1 MYAQDTRG
9 ISYSGVQARVAAGE
23 ARTRAIHRSGDRYP
37 LMPDQDVPPTPT
49 ADLPQAQPTT
59 VSTKLTLHDLF
70 TGGWKRPLTGLPTA
84 LGRPLARSA
93 RAARTRA
100 EAFKA
105 RAAGDRAPQ

>member
-1 MYAQDTRG
+1 
-9 ISYSGVQARVAAGE
+9 
-23 ARTRAIHRSGDRYP
+23 
-37 LMPDQDVPPTPT
+37 MPDQNLPPT
-49 ADLPQAQPTT
+49 ADPPQAQSTI

-100 EAFKA
+100 TAL
-105 RAAGDRAPQ
+105 RTRTTGDHTPQ

>member
-1 MYAQDTRG
+1 
-9 ISYSGVQARVAAGE
+9 
-23 ARTRAIHRSGDRYP
+23 
-37 LMPDQDVPPTPT
+37 MPIQ
-49 ADLPQAQPTT
+49 DLPPMPAADSPETRPSI

-100 EAFKA
+100 ASLRTRGA
-105 RAAGDRAPQ
+105 DDRAPQ